1 MPKTLLSSHSEQS
14 HLTSSQSFPSDTLL
28 QAIPTSTYRSLGQ
41 PAFCIGTIRLA
52 GNIVVVVVV
61 CCCCCSH
68 INPHNQVRGHRTGSS
83 HSGAEKCPRE
93 KHKQPK
99 VVHAYI
105 TADAFMPPPETYNK
119 SEIGSQSTG
128 HEVSYN
134 GNTMQNLH
142 NLHYHTSTR
151 YSVLDG

>member
-1 MPKTLLSSHSEQS
+1 MSPATLGHHRLHCCLRCCAASCCAAAV
-14 HLTSSQSFPSDTLL
+14 LL
-28 QAIPTSTYRSLGQ
+28 LWWFRWWCCCCWRVCVRTKL
-41 PAFCIGTIRLA
+41 CLA
-52 GNIVVVVVV
+52 HNKRG
-61 CCCCCSH
+61 CCCCSH